1 MAFAESNRRS
11 GQVNHRLPLA
21 AGESGRHGEVRFADE
36 FSNRRESV
44 AKMID
49 RLGAKPGKLAFLY
62 EAGPSVY
69 GLHRQTTMMGR
80 DWVVVAPSLA
90 PTRPGD
96 LPTISL
102 NKPA

>member
-1 MAFAESNRRS
+1 
-11 GQVNHRLPLA
+11 
-21 AGESGRHGEVRFADE
+21 
-36 FSNRRESV
+36 
-44 AKMID
+44 MID

-62 EAGPSVY
+62 EAC
-69 GLHRQTTMMGR
+69 LRRQTTMMGR
-80 DWVVVAPSLA
+80 DWVVVAPLLS

>member
-62 EAGPSVY
+62 EAGRSVH
-69 GLHRQTTMMGR
+69 GLRRQTTMMGR
-80 DWVVVAPSLA
+80 DWVVVAPSLS

>member
-21 AGESGRHGEVRFADE
+21 AGESGRHGEVRFAGE

-49 RLGAKPGKLAFLY
+49 RLGAKHGILTFFY
-62 EAGPSVY
+62 EAGPCVF
-69 GLHRQTTMMGR
+69 GLHRQTTIMGC
-80 DWVVVAPSLA
+80 DWVVVAPSLV
-90 PTRPGD
+90 PTPRGG
-96 LPTISL
+96 LPTLSL

>member
-1 MAFAESNRRS
+1 VV
-11 GQVNHRLPLA
+11 G
-21 AGESGRHGEVRFADE
+21 GEVRFAGE
-36 FSNRRESV
+36 ISNRRQSV

-62 EAGPSVY
+62 EAGRSVH

-80 DWVVVAPSLA
+80 HWVVVAPSLA